1 MKNYLKHLQSLV
13 AVALFVILA
22 VTLPS
27 CSKDDDEPATDNLSS
42 IIIGAW
48 TQDGDDDIMVF
59 NANGTGMFYESPVD
73 YEKKEVASN
82 FRWNLKGEWLTMNI
96 DYGNGSYN
104 DQRKCRP
111 QKIVSKDKIIWQDY
125 DDEEYSNEDMKD
137 SFGYYRLW
145 TWERYPF

>member
-1 MKNYLKHLQSLV
+1 
-13 AVALFVILA
+13 
-22 VTLPS
+22 
-27 CSKDDDEPATDNLSS
+27 
-42 IIIGAW
+42 
-48 TQDGDDDIMVF
+48 
-59 NANGTGMFYESPVD
+59 
-73 YEKKEVASN
+73 
-82 FRWNLKGEWLTMNI
+82 MNI